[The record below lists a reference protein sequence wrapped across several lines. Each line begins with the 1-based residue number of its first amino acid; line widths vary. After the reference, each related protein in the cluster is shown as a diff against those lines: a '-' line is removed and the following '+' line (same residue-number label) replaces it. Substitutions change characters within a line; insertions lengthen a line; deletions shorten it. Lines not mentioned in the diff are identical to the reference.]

1 VNDHGMLG
9 LLQSTFGVALV
20 ISLPL
25 LLLAVVS
32 GVVSGL
38 LQSLANVHDAAAGF
52 APRLLVTAI
61 GALLLAGWMT
71 AKVVDFA
78 MRCWGSL
85 G

>member
-1 VNDHGMLG
+1 MSDHGLVS
-9 LLQSTFGVALV
+9 LLQSALGVALV

-25 LLLAVVS
+25 LLLALVS
-32 GVVSGL
+32 GVISGL

-52 APRLLVTAI
+52 APRLLVTAT

-78 MRCWGSL
+78 MRCWG
-85 G
+85 GA